1 VVASLY
7 AISSVT
13 IAVALNGL
21 LKELVADELLAE
33 ANGVLQ
39 TVREGLRMGGPLAG
53 AALFVAFGG
62 AVVAAI
68 DAVTFFVAA
77 VAIGL
82 MRLREALPKRTELH
96 WLGEMTAGIRHITAE
111 PALRRIVTAGAAGML
126 VIGINES
133 VVFAVV
139 DQGLHRPPEFVAVLS
154 SAQGAGAIVG
164 GLVAARLINRIGEL
178 GATAIGL
185 AAFGSGSALW
195 TLPAMPLVLA
205 AATLLRGCP
214 GLQR

>member
-1 VVASLY
+1 MVASLY

-139 DQGLHRPPEFVAVLS
+139 DQGPAPATGVRRGALLRPGRGRHRWR
-154 SAQGAGAIVG
+154 
-164 GLVAARLINRIGEL
+164 ARC
-178 GATAIGL
+178 
-185 AAFGSGSALW
+185 GSAHQ
-195 TLPAMPLVLA
+195 PHRRAG
-205 AATLLRGCP
+205 RDRDRP
-214 GLQR
+214 GRVRVR